1 MTMTKTE
8 ESLTQRLVWSV
19 QKYEQLI
26 TELVEAHQVDD
37 EDKIDEVMEKITDH
51 VAEVKAI
58 ITAHTHHLLAD
69 PVDIE
74 APRIR

>member
-1 MTMTKTE
+1 MTKTE

-19 QKYEQLI
+19 QKYEQLV
-26 TELVEAHQVDD
+26 TKLVEAQQVDD
-37 EDKIDEVMEKITDH
+37 ADQIDDAMEKITDH
-51 VAEVKAI
+51 VAEVRAI

-74 APRIR
+74 VPRVT